1 MKRQENRKDF
11 INLSL
16 RIPKSTYQQ
25 IKLVADRE
33 DKSRSFYIVEV
44 IKQSLKKETNWK
56 KKQSKMQ

>member
-16 RIPKSTYQQ
+16 RIPKSIYEQ
-25 IKLVADRE
+25 IKFVADRE

-44 IKQSLKKETNWK
+44 VEQFLKKEIKWE
-56 KKQSKMQ
+56 KKQSNQK